1 MIYLKINEN
10 SLTPIY
16 VQIADSI
23 EEDILNDKLMEGNA
37 CYSQLIIAKELKVN
51 PATAAKGINL
61 LVGRGI
67 LEKQRGQA
75 MTIVTGA
82 KSKITERKKQTD
94 FKDKIEELVKLAK
107 RLHVTEEYLQ
117 NQISN
122 SFKESER

>member
-1 MIYLKINEN
+1 MKIDEN

-75 MTIVTGA
+75 MTIVAGA
-82 KSKITERKKQTD
+82 KSKIVERKKQTD
-94 FKDKIEELVKLAK
+94 LKDKIEELVKLAK

-117 NQISN
+117 NQISK

>member
-1 MIYLKINEN
+1 MRIDEN

-23 EEDILNDKLMEGNA
+23 EEDILNDKLVEGNA

-75 MTIVTGA
+75 MTIAAGA
-82 KSKITERKKQTD
+82 KSIILERKKQTD
-94 FKDKIEELVKLAK
+94 FKEKIEELVKLAK
-107 RLHVTEEYLQ
+107 RLHVSEEYLQ
-117 NQISN
+117 NQISK

>member
-1 MIYLKINEN
+1 MKNLKINEN

-82 KSKITERKKQTD
+82 KAKIMERKKRTD

-107 RLHVTEEYLQ
+107 RLHVTEEYLMKQ
-117 NQISN
+117 VSK

>member
-1 MIYLKINEN
+1 MKALKIDEN

-37 CYSQLIIAKELKVN
+37 CYSQLMIAKELKVN

-61 LVGRGI
+61 LVGHEI

-75 MTIVTGA
+75 MTIAADA
-82 KSKITERKKQTD
+82 KSKIIERKKKTD

-107 RLHVTEEYLQ
+107 RLHVTEEYLMK
-117 NQISN
+117 QISKT
-122 SFKESER
+122 FEESER

>member
-1 MIYLKINEN
+1 MKNLKINEN

-82 KSKITERKKQTD
+82 KAKIMERKKRTD

-107 RLHVTEEYLQ
+107 RLHVSEEYLQ
-117 NQISN
+117 NQISKT
-122 SFKESER
+122 FEESER